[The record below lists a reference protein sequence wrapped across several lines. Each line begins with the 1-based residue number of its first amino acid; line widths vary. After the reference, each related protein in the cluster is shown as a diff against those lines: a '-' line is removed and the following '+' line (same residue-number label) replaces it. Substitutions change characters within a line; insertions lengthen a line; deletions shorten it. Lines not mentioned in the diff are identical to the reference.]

1 MLEITTFEAGGL
13 RVVCAPGATD
23 VVYAGIT
30 VDAGTRDEKDTES
43 GIAHFVEHMSFKG
56 TARRTSM
63 QVLNRMENVGA
74 DLNAFTTKEDTTY
87 YSVFLREHLA
97 RAIDLL
103 LDITFHSTFP
113 QTEMDKEVEVVC
125 DEIESY
131 NDSPSELIYDDFE
144 ALLFPEHPLGRSIL
158 GNADRLHEF
167 RTADLQAFTRRLYLP
182 QNAVMFVMGNVRPEE
197 VRRLVERGCATYPCV
212 AAGEERVAR
221 KAPDVIV
228 GKTVGKAEP
237 IVMNKGVHQAHVVLG
252 SRAYPVTHP
261 LYMAAALMNN
271 ILGGPGLNSR
281 FSISLR
287 ERRGLVYTVEST
299 LTAYTDTGAWTTYF
313 GCDPA
318 DVRRCLRLVGTELR
332 HLIER
337 PLTAHQLSAAKRQMK
352 GQLGVSYDNFENV
365 AIAMGK
371 RYLHHGLTTTPEEL
385 LSKIDAVTAE
395 ELQQAAA
402 ELLAPE
408 AIKTLIYMP

>member
-1 MLEITTFEAGGL
+1 MNITTFEADGL

-167 RTADLQAFTRRLYLP
+167 RTADLQAFTSRLYRP

-228 GKTVGKAEP
+228 GKTAGKTEP

-299 LTAYTDTGAWTTYF
+299 LTAYTDTGIWTTYF
-313 GCDPA
+313 GCDPD
-318 DVRRCLRLVGTELR
+318 DVRRCLRLVATELR
-332 HLIER
+332 HLVEKS
-337 PLTAHQLSAAKRQMK
+337 LTPHQLIAAKRQMK

>member
-144 ALLFPEHPLGRSIL
+144 SLLFPEHPLGRSIL
-158 GNADRLHEF
+158 GNANRLHEF
-167 RTADLQAFTRRLYLP
+167 RTADLQAFTSRLYRP

-228 GKTVGKAEP
+228 GKTAGKTEP

>member
-56 TARRTSM
+56 TARRTSI

-144 ALLFPEHPLGRSIL
+144 SLLFPEHPLGRSIL
-158 GNADRLHEF
+158 GNANRLHEF
-167 RTADLQAFTRRLYLP
+167 RTADLQAFTSRLYRP
-182 QNAVMFVMGNVRPEE
+182 QNAVMFVMGHVRPEE

-221 KAPDVIV
+221 KAPDVIG
-228 GKTVGKAEP
+228 GKTAGKAEP

-337 PLTAHQLSAAKRQMK
+337 PLTANQLSAAKRQMK

>member
-167 RTADLQAFTRRLYLP
+167 RTADLQAFTSRLYRL

-197 VRRLVERGCATYPCV
+197 VRRLVERGCTAYPCV
-212 AAGEERVAR
+212 AVGEERVAR
-221 KAPDVIV
+221 KAPDIIG
-228 GKTVGKAEP
+228 GKTAGKAEP

-385 LSKIDAVTAE
+385 LSKIDAVIAE

>member
-1 MLEITTFEAGGL
+1 MLEITTFEAGGM

-56 TARRTSM
+56 TARRKSM

-167 RTADLQAFTRRLYLP
+167 RTADLQAFTSRLYRP

-197 VRRLVERGCATYPCV
+197 VRRLVERGCTADPCV
-212 AAGEERVAR
+212 AVGEERVAR
-221 KAPDVIV
+221 KAPDVIG
-228 GKTVGKAEP
+228 GKTAGKAEP
-237 IVMNKGVHQAHVVLG
+237 TVMNKGVHQAHVVLG

-313 GCDPA
+313 GCDTA

-371 RYLHHGLTTTPEEL
+371 RYLHHGLTTIPEEL
-385 LSKIDAVTAE
+385 LAKIDAVTAE
-395 ELQQAAA
+395 ELQQTAA

>member
-144 ALLFPEHPLGRSIL
+144 SLLFPEHPLGRSIL
-158 GNADRLHEF
+158 GNANRLHEF
-167 RTADLQAFTRRLYLP
+167 RTADLQAFTSRLYRP

-197 VRRLVERGCATYPCV
+197 VRRLVERGCATYLCV

-228 GKTVGKAEP
+228 GKTAGKTEP

-287 ERRGLVYTVEST
+287 ERRGLVYMVEST